1 MTVTKNNPHFKETDS
16 DIITTPDD
24 TDSTI
29 ETDTNDDTGSDSDT
43 GDVELPTDEPQKID
57 GPSDLTAELQPD
69 GTLLP
74 YKQKTITIAND
85 GDLDLEI
92 ASIYSCALIKRHN
105 KYILCTKYKA
115 FKNINVPLIMR
126 GCIALADP
134 THFALEPLGLDT
146 IPPQGAAELVV
157 RYAPQAAGNHR
168 TQILIHTN
176 IHVDSPFSID
186 VSGQGVEGQFINAL
200 EEWVIHELESYQDV
214 DYYYLDV
221 VEGETYLVLWDDR
234 NGTGTYTA
242 DIAVSGLDE
251 DFDDVYFREAEDGI
265 TTPPS
270 FTAETTGTAILMVEA
285 EHQSNSSAGTYALVV
300 TTP

>member
-1 MTVTKNNPHFKETDS
+1 LTVTKNNPHFKETDS

-126 GCIALADP
+126 GC
-134 THFALEPLGLDT
+134 
-146 IPPQGAAELVV
+146 LV
-157 RYAPQAAGNHR
+157 
-168 TQILIHTN
+168 TQIYNNH
-176 IHVDSPFSID
+176 SSSI
-186 VSGQGVEGQFINAL
+186 
-200 EEWVIHELESYQDV
+200 
-214 DYYYLDV
+214 
-221 VEGETYLVLWDDR
+221 
-234 NGTGTYTA
+234 
-242 DIAVSGLDE
+242 
-251 DFDDVYFREAEDGI
+251 
-265 TTPPS
+265 
-270 FTAETTGTAILMVEA
+270 
-285 EHQSNSSAGTYALVV
+285 SNR
-300 TTP
+300 